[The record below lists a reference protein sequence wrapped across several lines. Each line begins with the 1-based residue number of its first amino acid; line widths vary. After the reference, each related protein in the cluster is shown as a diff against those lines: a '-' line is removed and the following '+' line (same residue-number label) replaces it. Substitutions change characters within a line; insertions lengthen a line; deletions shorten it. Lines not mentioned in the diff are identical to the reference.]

1 MSKRGW
7 ILFLAL
13 GVLWGMPY
21 LLIRIAVAH
30 YDPLMVAGT
39 RTLIGSLLL
48 LPIALHRKALAPA
61 FKQWKWLVAFTLVEI
76 TFPWVLLG
84 HAEKSLNSSTAG
96 LLIAAVPLIAAVII
110 TRLGHEKL
118 EPRRL
123 FGLCLGFAG
132 VALLVGLDIDLSDF
146 GSVAATMLTA
156 LGYAIGPIIIDR
168 KLKDVPALG
177 VITASLIV
185 ATLIYAPFA
194 PALWPSHFDAASAGA
209 VAGLGVLCTAAAFM
223 VFFALIAEVGPAR
236 ATVITYINPA
246 VAIILGALVLKEPLT
261 IGMGIGFPLV
271 ILGAILGTGRGRKAA
286 PAVTAAASTAPAK

>member
-1 MSKRGW
+1 MAIFPVAPKCRMSKRGW

-39 RTLIGSLLL
+39 RTLIGALLL
-48 LPIALHRKALAPA
+48 LPVALHRKALGPA
-61 FKQWKWLVAFTLVEI
+61 FRQWKWLIAFTLVEI

-132 VALLVGLDIDLSDF
+132 VALLVGLDIDLTNF
-146 GSVAATMLTA
+146 GAVAATMLTA
-156 LGYAIGPIIIDR
+156 VGYAIGPIIIDR
-168 KLKDVPALG
+168 KLSDVPALG
-177 VITASLIV
+177 VITASLIL

-194 PALWPSHFDAASAGA
+194 PALWPTHFDANAAGA
-209 VAGLGVLCTAAAFM
+209 VVGLGVLCTAARHGDH
-223 VFFALIAEVGPAR
+223 LHQSRGGHHPGCAR
-236 ATVITYINPA
+236 AE
-246 VAIILGALVLKEPLT
+246 GAADGRHGGRLSARDPRRDPRHRAREQT
-261 IGMGIGFPLV
+261 
-271 ILGAILGTGRGRKAA
+271 GAGPRG
-286 PAVTAAASTAPAK
+286 S

>member
-30 YDPLMVAGT
+30 YDPMIVAAT

-48 LPIALHRKALAPA
+48 LPVAMHRKALGPA
-61 FKQWKWLVAFTLVEI
+61 FKQWKWLLAFTLVEI
-76 TFPWVLLG
+76 TIPWVLLG

-110 TRLGHEKL
+110 TRLGHERL

-146 GSVAATMLTA
+146 WAVAATMLTS

-194 PALWPSHFDAASAGA
+194 PALWPEHFDAGAAAS
-209 VAGLGVLCTAAAFM
+209 VVGLGVLCTAAAFM

-261 IGMGIGFPLV
+261 VGMAIGFPLV
-271 ILGAILGTGRGRKAA
+271 ILGAILGTTRVTKPAAA
-286 PAVTAAASTAPAK
+286 PAAARPVTE